1 MSALPSSVPSRPCAV
16 APALEALLLQSNLRV
31 DIVAELQYCGSWF
44 LEEPR
49 YHCGLFH
56 LVGYAASRAALE
68 LRKVFTQHM
77 EAFGLTTP
85 QFSILMLVFDNG
97 DVNQKQLGQALDI
110 SPPNMAVT
118 LDRMAERGWIERV
131 RSTRDRRAQQIH
143 LTPAGRALAERTRR
157 IAATME
163 EPALAGLSRAERA
176 LLIELLRKIVPPPEA
191 AG

>member
-1 MSALPSSVPSRPCAV
+1 MSAATARPSPARAARPTRAS
-16 APALEALLLQSNLRV
+16 P
-31 DIVAELQYCGSWF
+31 
-44 LEEPR
+44 PR
-49 YHCGLFH
+49 KPGRLDDSGLFH

-77 EAFGLTTP
+77 DDFGLTTP
-85 QFSILMLVFDNG
+85 QFSILMLVLDNG

-163 EPALAGLSRAERA
+163 EPALAALSRAERA
-176 LLIELLRKIVPPPEA
+176 LLIELLRKIVPA
-191 AG
+191 AAPG

>member
-1 MSALPSSVPSRPCAV
+1 MTVAAAPSTRARAARPAA
-16 APALEALLLQSNLRV
+16 APAAARKPGRLDDS
-31 DIVAELQYCGSWF
+31 
-44 LEEPR
+44 
-49 YHCGLFH
+49 GLFH

-68 LRKVFTQHM
+68 LRKVFTRHM
-77 EAFGLTTP
+77 DAFGLTTP

-143 LTPAGRALAERTRR
+143 LTPAGRALAARTRE

-163 EPALAGLSRAERA
+163 EPALQALSRAERA
-176 LLIELLRKIVPPPEA
+176 LLIELLRKIVPSA
-191 AG
+191 APD

>member
-1 MSALPSSVPSRPCAV
+1 VTVAAARPSATRAARTAGAA
-16 APALEALLLQSNLRV
+16 APA
-31 DIVAELQYCGSWF
+31 
-44 LEEPR
+44 PR
-49 YHCGLFH
+49 PRRLDDSGLYP

-68 LRKVFTQHM
+68 LRKVFAAHM
-77 EAFGLTTP
+77 EPFGLTTQ
-85 QFSILMLVFDNG
+85 QFSILMLVADNV

-143 LTPAGRALAERTRR
+143 LTPAGRVLAERTRR
-157 IAATME
+157 ISATME
-163 EPALAGLSRAERA
+163 EPALAALSRAERA
-176 LLIELLRKIVPPPEA
+176 LLIELLRKIVPAPGA

>member
-1 MSALPSSVPSRPCAV
+1 M
-16 APALEALLLQSNLRV
+16 
-31 DIVAELQYCGSWF
+31 D
-44 LEEPR
+44 
-49 YHCGLFH
+49 
-56 LVGYAASRAALE
+56 
-68 LRKVFTQHM
+68 
-77 EAFGLTTP
+77 AFGLTTP

-143 LTPAGRALAERTRR
+143 LTPSGRELAARTRE

-163 EPALAGLSRAERA
+163 EPALEALSRAERA
-176 LLIELLRKIVPPPEA
+176 LLIELLRKIVPATAP
-191 AG
+191 G

>member
-1 MSALPSSVPSRPCAV
+1 MTVAAAPSARARAARPAA
-16 APALEALLLQSNLRV
+16 APAAARKPGRLDDS
-31 DIVAELQYCGSWF
+31 
-44 LEEPR
+44 
-49 YHCGLFH
+49 GLFH

-68 LRKVFTQHM
+68 LRKVFTRHM
-77 EAFGLTTP
+77 ESFGLTTP

-143 LTPAGRALAERTRR
+143 LTPSGRELAARTRE

-163 EPALAGLSRAERA
+163 EPALEALSRAERA
-176 LLIELLRKIVPPPEA
+176 LLIELLRKIVPSA
-191 AG
+191 APR

>member
-1 MSALPSSVPSRPCAV
+1 MSAAAARPKPAREPGSARSAVPKRKPGRLDDS
-16 APALEALLLQSNLRV
+16 
-31 DIVAELQYCGSWF
+31 
-44 LEEPR
+44 
-49 YHCGLFH
+49 GLIH

-77 EAFGLTTP
+77 EAHGLTTP
-85 QFSILMLVFDNG
+85 QFSILMLVAVNG

-143 LTPAGRALAERTRR
+143 LTAAGRALAERTRK

-163 EPALAGLSRAERA
+163 EPTLAALSRAERA
-176 LLIELLRKIVPPPEA
+176 LLIELLQKIVPQPPVA
-191 AG
+191 